1 MVLPSSSRH
10 WFSPLEKVG
19 QNRVLMTIFGRV
31 LCPLQPSCLP
41 PPHCA
46 RALLLSSFLIVAD
59 PIFFSFPLRLLFHR
73 QNTTLFVPLSLS
85 SPSYHSFPL
94 LSPTHP
100 VTALV
105 CLFSPNQ
112 LLPLIHLLPASPLFT
127 ASFVLSLF
135 IASCVPPF
143 LSYPFPAG
151 SSGIQVYSAGC
162 AQRAGSA
169 GPWPVLALSLC
180 S

>member
-1 MVLPSSSRH
+1 
-10 WFSPLEKVG
+10 
-19 QNRVLMTIFGRV
+19 MTIFGRV

-41 PPHCA
+41 PPHSA
-46 RALLLSSFLIVAD
+46 RALLLTSFLNVVD
-59 PIFFSFPLRLLFHR
+59 PIPSLFLSSLFFTTRTQPSSSLFLFLLLIAPFPL
-73 QNTTLFVPLSLS
+73 
-85 SPSYHSFPL
+85 L

-127 ASFVLSLF
+127 ASFVLFPFHYFLCS
-135 IASCVPPF
+135 PF

-162 AQRAGSA
+162 AQRGL
-169 GPWPVLALSLC
+169 LAPGLFWLFLC
-180 S
+180 VPNQPCCVRHTCLQIH